1 MRSPRTATKSS
12 PRSPQLEKAQ
22 GSNEN
27 PAQPKINKFIKKRKD
42 GVKNPE
48 GGALM
53 PCFLMAIVYPTER
66 NYLALPNRRGDSF
79 TIPKEEFLLA

>member
-1 MRSPRTATKSS
+1 
-12 PRSPQLEKAQ
+12 
-22 GSNEN
+22 
-27 PAQPKINKFIKKRKD
+27 
-42 GVKNPE
+42 
-48 GGALM
+48 M